1 MTEDREV
8 LASLMIYKTDG
19 FRNEDDGVEF
29 ISYELECAS
38 VKLSKENLLGV
49 LEDFT
54 ADLRADL
61 AAGKV
66 D

>member
-19 FRNEDDGVEF
+19 FRNEEDSVEF
-29 ISYELECAS
+29 ISYELECAA
-38 VKLSKENLLGV
+38 VHMSKENLLGI